1 MNSSEGVVVKK
12 TVARVIIPFI
22 QLFALYVIV
31 HGDSGPG
38 GGFQGG
44 VILGSSVILY
54 AIIFGAKAGRQWV
67 AQGLT
72 DVFSSIGVLLYAGVG
87 LVALIVGGNF
97 LEYNVLPIG
106 HDAHVASHYGIFF
119 IEVGVGITVA
129 AVMVTIFFETA
140 ERDDDACRDMEEVCR
155 DRDKD
160 NG

>member
-1 MNSSEGVVVKK
+1 MNSSEGIVVKK
-12 TVARVIIPFI
+12 TVARVVIPFI

-54 AIIFGAKAGRQWV
+54 VIIFGAKAGRLWV
-67 AQGLT
+67 AQSLT

-87 LVALIVGGNF
+87 LVALIVGGKY

-140 ERDDDACRDMEEVCR
+140 QRDEDTHR
-155 DRDKD
+155 DRGSGD
-160 NG
+160 G

>member
-1 MNSSEGVVVKK
+1 MIDKEGTLVKK
-12 TVARVIIPFI
+12 SIARVIIPLI

-44 VILGSSVILY
+44 VILGSSFILY
-54 AIIFGAKAGRQWV
+54 SIIFGAKAGRAWV
-67 AQGLT
+67 KQSVT
-72 DVFSSIGVLLYAGVG
+72 DVFNSAGVLIYAAVG
-87 LVALIVGGNF
+87 IVALLVGGKF

-119 IEVGVGITVA
+119 IEIGVGVTVA

-140 ERDDDACRDMEEVCR
+140 ERDEE
-155 DRDKD
+155 DEKIGDETD
-160 NG
+160 G

>member
-1 MNSSEGVVVKK
+1 MNSSEGVVVKR
-12 TVARVIIPFI
+12 TVARVVIPFI
-22 QLFALYVIV
+22 QIFALYVIV

-54 AIIFGAKAGRQWV
+54 VIIFGARAGRLWA
-67 AQGLT
+67 AQSLT

-106 HDAHVASHYGIFF
+106 HNAHVASHYGIFF

-129 AVMVTIFFETA
+129 AVMITIFFETA
-140 ERDDDACRDMEEVCR
+140 QRDEDDHK
-155 DRDKD
+155 DRGSAD
-160 NG
+160 G

>member
-1 MNSSEGVVVKK
+1 MNSSEGVVVKR
-12 TVARVIIPFI
+12 TVARVVIPFI

-54 AIIFGAKAGRQWV
+54 AIIFGARAGRLWV
-67 AQGLT
+67 AQSLT

-106 HDAHVASHYGIFF
+106 HDAHVASHYGIFL
-119 IEVGVGITVA
+119 IELGVGITVA

-140 ERDDDACRDMEEVCR
+140 GRDEDDHK
-155 DRDKD
+155 DRGSAD
-160 NG
+160 G

>member
-1 MNSSEGVVVKK
+1 MIDTGGLIIKRS
-12 TVARVIIPFI
+12 VARVIIPLI
-22 QLFALYVIV
+22 QIFALYVIV

-54 AIIFGAKAGRQWV
+54 TVIFGAKAGRQWV
-67 AQGLT
+67 SRAMT
-72 DVFSSIGVLLYAGVG
+72 DIFNSVGVLLYAGVG
-87 LVALIVGGNF
+87 VVALLVGGKY

-106 HDAHVASHYGIFF
+106 HSAHVASHYGIFF

-129 AVMVTIFFETA
+129 SVMVTIFFETA
-140 ERDDDACRDMEEVCR
+140 ERDPEECDPELPDDTEC
-155 DRDKD
+155 D